1 MQSTTTPRPEGS
13 IYMGDYADTPIP
25 KPRMAFIGAGRRA
38 GYLARVLAHI
48 EGAEIVAL
56 CDLSAETA
64 SALADSLEDLGRP
77 RPALYCEDKD
87 SYKRMLVEEK
97 PDAVFVTVG
106 WQFHEALAC
115 EVMEHGCHAFVE
127 VPLAISIDKIWNVVD
142 TAERCQRHCMM
153 MENACYDRQEL
164 LFLNMVRQGA
174 IGDILHG
181 EGAYIHDLRFTL
193 TDDNRSEAEW
203 RAQHYVERNGN
214 LYPTHGV
221 GSVAQYMS
229 LGRGTDSFS
238 HLVSLSSR
246 SIGFSN
252 YVQEQFPDDHDLNN
266 QDFACGDINTSI
278 IKTKLGNTIMLQW
291 DECTPR
297 PYTRHNFIQG
307 TKGVLAGFPTRVY
320 SEEFVGDV
328 AHDWLRGDELA
339 AVVEKYEHPL
349 WKRLGEKA
357 VEIGGTR
364 ARDYLMLNRIVEALQ
379 LGAPMDQ
386 NVYEGAFWSSISKL
400 SEQSVA
406 ADGAPAYFPDFT
418 RGDWKTTK
426 PLGIV
431 Y

>member
-1 MQSTTTPRPEGS
+1 
-13 IYMGDYADTPIP
+13 MGDYADAPIA

-38 GYLARVLAHI
+38 GYLSRVLAQI
-48 EGAEIVAL
+48 EGVEIVAL
-56 CDLSAETA
+56 CDLNAEA
-64 SALADSLEDLGRP
+64 AEDLAAQLVELGQA
-77 RPALYCEDKD
+77 RPAIYCEGADD
-87 SYKRMLVEEK
+87 YQRMMDELH

-106 WQFHEALAC
+106 WQFHEELAC
-115 EVMEHGCHAFVE
+115 EVMERGAHVFVE
-127 VPLAISIDKIWNVVD
+127 VPLAISIAKIWKVVD
-142 TAERCQRHCMM
+142 TTERCQRHCMM

-164 LFLNMVRQGA
+164 LFLNMVRQGV
-174 IGDILHG
+174 IGDVLHG
-181 EGAYIHDLRFTL
+181 EGAYIHDLRFTF
-193 TDDNRSEAEW
+193 TDANRSEAEW
-203 RAQHYVERNGN
+203 RAQHYIERNGN
-214 LYPTHGV
+214 LYPTHGI
-221 GSVAQYMS
+221 GSVSQYMS

-246 SIGFSN
+246 SIGFAN
-252 YVQEQFPDDHDLNN
+252 YIQEQFPDDHELNA

-320 SEEFVGDV
+320 AEEFVGDV

-339 AVVEKYEHPL
+339 AIIEQYEHPL

-357 VEIGGTR
+357 VAIGGSR
-364 ARDYLMLNRIVEALQ
+364 ARDYLMLTRIVESLQ
-379 LGAPMDQ
+379 QGTAMDQ

-418 RGDWKTTK
+418 RGDWTHTS